1 MTTREVELYGPKTCK
16 ICKKRMEAGSRA
28 LANVDERP
36 WTFLHLECAQGPSN
50 EQGDDFKEMV
60 LAILSDHSQDLIAIK
75 GLLRSIYEAQFPGTV
90 STRPTVED
98 AMGGKK

>member
-1 MTTREVELYGPKTCK
+1 MTRREVELYSTKKCK
-16 ICKKRMEAGSRA
+16 ICGESIEKGLRA

-36 WTFLHLECAQGPSN
+36 WTFLHLECAQGPKD
-50 EQGDDFKEMV
+50 EQTDDFKEMV

-75 GLLRSIYEAQFPGTV
+75 QIARTIEDKLVSLNTV
-90 STRPTVED
+90 RTVED

>member
-1 MTTREVELYGPKTCK
+1 MTRREVELYSTKMCK
-16 ICKKRMEAGSRA
+16 ICGKSIEKGTRA

-36 WTFLHLECAQGPSN
+36 WTFLHLECAQGPKD
-50 EQGDDFKEMV
+50 EQTDDFKEMV
-60 LAILSDHSQDLIAIK
+60 LAILSDHSQDLIFIK
-75 GLLRSIYEAQFPGTV
+75 GLLRSIYDAQFPGTV